1 MNNDVS
7 MKSNPAS
14 SDLTSTSKT
23 LVRMNGVMPDISTL
37 GNSEKSERAA
47 EVKRVNITANT
58 SCSVLVSYGTTSS
71 NKQVFHLLV
80 DVGEGIIQS
89 LEKTDLSSYPDFS
102 STTTKSS
109 IGTAANIPDAILL
122 THSHNDHVKELP
134 LVISKYS
141 DQESKKLN
149 VYCTKECH
157 DQVID
162 KFPELKSKI
171 NGNGRIAFN
180 MILPNGAFN
189 TGPISVIP
197 ISVYH
202 GDPAAGSVIYIL
214 RLPEKKK
221 VIVGW
226 DFLSLPDNAD
236 QNLFW
241 NPDLVI
247 LGTQT
252 YNAHPETGLI
262 SVSDAFEFVRRWNA
276 KECYIVHYGG
286 LTDFED
292 AKNQWFRGPT
302 KAMNSEELQKTIN
315 ENLRL
320 TGKEGRF
327 KITVAKEGMIWTGE
341 EKQGEVEKWQE
352 QQSGQVSPIGNVI
365 EIESLQDYIMAFEK
379 DNKKDMLKLVIE
391 DRINR
396 YDLKFINPHVEKTN
410 SNMLYA
416 KGEKGMFASGPE
428 LKLEILTSESMEREE
443 TSIVR
448 INVSKGKKTVFKD
461 DITISRKDTDDL
473 RRYIQENF
481 QVRIL

>member
-1 MNNDVS
+1 
-7 MKSNPAS
+7 
-14 SDLTSTSKT
+14 
-23 LVRMNGVMPDISTL
+23 MPDISTL

-47 EVKRVNITANT
+47 EIKGVNITTNT

-71 NKQVFHLLV
+71 NKQVFHLLI

-89 LEKTDLSSYPDFS
+89 LEKTDLSSYPEFGGAVKRFS
-102 STTTKSS
+102 T
-109 IGTAANIPDAILL
+109 GTSANIPDVILL
-122 THSHNDHVKELP
+122 THSHIDHVKELP
-134 LVISKYS
+134 LIITKYFGQGSKTL
-141 DQESKKLN
+141 K

-157 DQVID
+157 DQVVNR
-162 KFPELKSKI
+162 FPELKSKTG
-171 NGNGRIAFN
+171 GNSR
-180 MILPNGAFN
+180 LAFN
-189 TGPISVIP
+189 TILHNEVFNVGPISVIP

-202 GDPAAGSVIYIL
+202 DEPASGSVIYIL

-226 DFLSLPDNAD
+226 DFLSLADNVD

-286 LTDFED
+286 LMDFED

-302 KAMNSEELQKTIN
+302 KAMNSEELQKIIN

-327 KITVAKEGMIWTGE
+327 RITVAKEGMIWTGGK
-341 EKQGEVEKWQE
+341 KQVEGEKWQE
-352 QQSGQVSPIGNVI
+352 QRLGQVSPIGNVI
-365 EIESLQDYIMAFEK
+365 EIESLQDYVVVFEK

-396 YDLKFINPHVEKTN
+396 YDLKFINPHVEKTIVICF
-410 SNMLYA
+410 MA
-416 KGEKGMFASGPE
+416 KEKKE
-428 LKLEILTSESMEREE
+428 CL
-443 TSIVR
+443 
-448 INVSKGKKTVFKD
+448 
-461 DITISRKDTDDL
+461 
-473 RRYIQENF
+473 Q
-481 QVRIL
+481 QVQN